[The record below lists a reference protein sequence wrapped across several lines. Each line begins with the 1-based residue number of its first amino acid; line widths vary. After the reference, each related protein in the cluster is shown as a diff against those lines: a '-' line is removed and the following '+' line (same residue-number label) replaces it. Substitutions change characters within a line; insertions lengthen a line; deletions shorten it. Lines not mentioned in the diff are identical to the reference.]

1 MEYQTVR
8 RVIPVVKTSELQLGD
23 RIMRLLDSG
32 DPDLE
37 GGVTTVKQI
46 ADGNVSLFRPY
57 THTADFSSTG
67 GVICYV
73 GIEEYKVELDRD
85 LQWLLIQRVK
95 LK

>member
-8 RVIPVVKTSELQLGD
+8 RVIQVVKTNELQLGD
-23 RIMRLLDSG
+23 RIMRFLDSNE
-32 DPDLE
+32 PDLE

-46 ADGNVSLFRPY
+46 ADGNVSMFRPY

-73 GIEEYKVELDRD
+73 GIEEYNVEVDRD
-85 LQWLLIQRVK
+85 IQWLLIQRVT